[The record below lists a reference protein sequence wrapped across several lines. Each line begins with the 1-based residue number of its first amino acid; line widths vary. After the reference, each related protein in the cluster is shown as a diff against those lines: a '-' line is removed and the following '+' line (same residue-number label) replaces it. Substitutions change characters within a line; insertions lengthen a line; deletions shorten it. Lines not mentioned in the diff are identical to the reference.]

1 MKYTPGPWKME
12 EGELNGVWEG
22 VVYNDRIGTIC
33 RLDDEMSGCRA
44 NAALIAAAP
53 DMLATLEAIRNDC
66 HAWLDGEMDSLSQ
79 GDLLQAF
86 ANAAQLA
93 IDEATGEK

>member
-1 MKYTPGPWKME
+1 MKYTPEPWKME

-44 NAALIAAAP
+44 NARLIAAAP
-53 DMLATLEAIRNDC
+53 ELLEVVQGLLFEFEEVTDERQRDIEALLIKARAVMLQMEGR
-66 HAWLDGEMDSLSQ
+66 
-79 GDLLQAF
+79 
-86 ANAAQLA
+86 
-93 IDEATGEK
+93 K

>member
-1 MKYTPGPWKME
+1 MKHTPGPWEVSE
-12 EGELNGVWEG
+12 EWHGDVYIDSEALGEGSIAIAKLINPEPG
-22 VVYNDRIGTIC
+22 D
-33 RLDDEMSGCRA
+33 
-44 NAALIAAAP
+44 AALIAAAP

-93 IDEATGEK
+93 IDEATEAKK